1 MPINN
6 AIYGTSEQWFIPP
19 IQANQDESR
28 QIKMVNFADVGED
41 EHLAQWQKGVLYNKI
56 QVNEMPDKSL
66 AFGLLPADS
75 SYNNVKFYR
84 YYNNEIEVSEDI
96 QSDLIPIYYCYTP
109 ADTSISSALNT
120 VNTSPNEVF
129 SPDVTV
135 YENNASYITQPVA
148 TVPYQHTIA
157 LPQIIAQNA
166 TLTGQ
171 QIFTIAEYETQK
183 ENFPNPHTAVF
194 TLYTYGTYSDRRS
207 ENRYSTTGDFR
218 SQGLKVLPLKNFN
231 TNDKQFLT
239 MRFNNSPSNMLLGF
253 GSNAINWTS
262 QSQFLNRV
270 IFGADKFTV
279 TDNPQNTRNKL
290 IAFNGT
296 ADEFISE
303 TKRQMSMFGIPFA
316 LDLTTAQTG
325 TFDSEN
331 MCIPITNNG
340 IGTGEYTQGTGNK
353 DNPAYSWNEQREDSG
368 VDPINPDTNNYVDDT
383 PTSNVSLGA
392 WRVFNSAYVLNANEL
407 SRFANYLWNGGNSEN
422 WLDQWLNGLKLM
434 GENPINAVIGVKY
447 FPFDIAQ
454 YLQIL
459 SPNLTGIIIGNNLPP
474 VAVVGLNLRD
484 IETQNNNIVLDLGTA
499 KFPKYFDNFLDF
511 EPYTTAELY
520 IPYCK
525 RIKITPAFFVGKTI
539 SIKLIVDLITGACV
553 GCVYSDN
560 ILYYTVEGVIGV
572 DIPVTGRD
580 NAGYAQQILSS
591 VMGGVS
597 SAMTGNIGGFIE
609 SGLSQMTRPQIET
622 TGTTTPANSFILPQN
637 AYLFIHSPIPQ
648 IPSTYAHTF
657 GNACSI
663 GGTVGS
669 FSGFT
674 VFSNTDLTGISATD
688 GEKMQIESLLNTGVY
703 L

>member
-1 MPINN
+1 MSINN
-6 AIYGTSEQWFIPP
+6 TIYGTSEQWFVPP

-41 EHLAQWQKGVLYNKI
+41 EQLAQWQKGVLYNKMQI
-56 QVNEMPDKSL
+56 NEMPDKSI
-66 AFGLLPADS
+66 AFGLLPVDS
-75 SYNNVKFYR
+75 AYNNLKYYR
-84 YYNNEIEVSEDI
+84 YTNNEITETSDI
-96 QSDLIPIYYCYTP
+96 QEEIIPIYYCYTL
-109 ADTSISSALNT
+109 ANSSTTST
-120 VNTSPNEVF
+120 PNEVNTEKSMIF
-129 SPDVTV
+129 SPDVV
-135 YENNASYITQPVA
+135 NYENNGSYVTQPVA
-148 TVPYQHTIA
+148 TAPYQEVIA
-157 LPQIIAQNA
+157 LPRIIAYSA
-166 TLTGQ
+166 DYSYSGE
-171 QIFTIAEYETQK
+171 FTIAEYEQNK
-183 ENFPNPHTAVF
+183 ANYPNPVGAYFQLFIYGIYTDYRAVYSYSNTGGF
-194 TLYTYGTYSDRRS
+194 TNQS
-207 ENRYSTTGDFR
+207 
-218 SQGLKVLPLKNFN
+218 LKVLPLKYFKTPNG
-231 TNDKQFLT
+231 DIIT
-239 MRFNNSPSNMLLGF
+239 MRINNSDGTPLFGYTSRRIFLSSQYYDLFYML
-253 GSNAINWTS
+253 I
-262 QSQFLNRV
+262 
-270 IFGADKFTV
+270 GADKFTV
-279 TDNPQNTRNKL
+279 SNDVSDYRYRNVVY
-290 IAFNGT
+290 NGT
-296 ADEFISE
+296 SDDFITE
-303 TKRQMSMFGIPFA
+303 TKRQMAMFGIPFA
-316 LDLTTAQTG
+316 LDLTTAQYG

-353 DNPAYSWNEQREDSG
+353 DNPAYSWTEQREDSG
-368 VDPINPDTNNYVDDT
+368 VNPINPDTNNYVDDT

-499 KFPKYFDNFLDF
+499 NFPKYFDNFLDF

-597 SAMTGNIGGFIE
+597 SAMTGNIGGFID

-663 GGTVGS
+663 GGTVGN